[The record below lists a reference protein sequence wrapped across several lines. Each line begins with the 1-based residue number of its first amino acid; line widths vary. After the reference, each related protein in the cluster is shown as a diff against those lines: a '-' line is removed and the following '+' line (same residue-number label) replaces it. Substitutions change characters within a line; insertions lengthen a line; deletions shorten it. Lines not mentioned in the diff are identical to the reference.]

1 MLGVESGGLP
11 VEFPP
16 SCTYD
21 RWAGLI
27 GFAKLITCICISPR
41 KRFSFL
47 PWLLLGRGTREE
59 WGGRIIFTKKFVIT
73 LTISSSLLLPNI
85 RRLLLIWIDLSLS
98 LSLWRRSP
106 FSSIRT
112 GTSHCVTP
120 LRLHRQERHCPRCR
134 ATSSTMGIARLTRF
148 VVQDN

>member
-27 GFAKLITCICISPR
+27 GFTKLITCICISPR

-59 WGGRIIFTKKFVIT
+59 RSGRIIFTKKFVIT

-85 RRLLLIWIDLSLS
+85 RRLLLIWIDLSLFLSLAS
-98 LSLWRRSP
+98 LSFFFYSD
-106 FSSIRT
+106 
-112 GTSHCVTP
+112 CNEP
-120 LRLHRQERHCPRCR
+120 LRY
-134 ATSSTMGIARLTRF
+134 AVAFTSSRTTLSSLSCR
-148 VVQDN
+148 VVDYGHSTANEICRPG